1 MSINRRGFLR
11 AAGATAAVASAPA
24 AAVAAASG
32 GATSQG
38 DAAEAGVLLPCTL
51 SVDAPAIARP
61 AREHL
66 RSATEQCDQPIM
78 LAASFALLPRRGWSD
93 ETLKEFKS
101 ALQGCSAKIVYIR
114 GAAGELVHVTVRYAN
129 KPKSGGLSADDVLA
143 HQIHAGDRGKS
154 LVTDLKYRCDDGDNL
169 RALDVEWLLVPER
182 VSWPD
187 EKSVSRSIASERILV
202 KSAILNAAIENNTM
216 LLPGRLAA
224 NMAVAVDDGFLGL
237 TGGAATPRV
246 LTHWS

>member
-51 SVDAPAIARP
+51 SVDAPALARP

-66 RSATEQCDQPIM
+66 RSAAEQCDQPIM
-78 LAASFALLPRRGWSD
+78 LAAWFALLPRRGWSD

-154 LVTDLKYRCDDGDNL
+154 LVTDLKYRCDDGGDL
-169 RALDVEWLLVPER
+169 RTLDVEWLLVPER

-187 EKSVSRSIASERILV
+187 EKGVSLSIASEKFL

-224 NMAVAVDDGFLGL
+224 NMAADVDDGFRGL